1 MAIESGDDS
10 SGGAANIEALT
21 ARVTVVIP
29 AYNSEQ
35 TVRSV
40 VERARAVLA
49 GERLD
54 CEILIIDDASRD
66 RTWTVIQELAREH
79 SDVRALHFRRN
90 FGQHNALLAGIRA
103 ARGELII
110 TLDDD
115 LQHPPEEIPKLL
127 RELERG
133 ADVVYG
139 FPEKLPH
146 SLTRNLLSAMTKI
159 ALQKAMG
166 ADTAR
171 HHSGFRLFRTALR
184 DAFAQYD
191 GAYVNIDVLLTWA
204 TTRFSWIP
212 VEHRARTIGKSNYTI
227 AKLFNHALTLITG
240 FSTVPL
246 RVASIVGLAFTLIG
260 LGLLAF
266 VVGRFLI
273 QGRSVPGFAFLA
285 SAISIFSGVQL
296 FALGIMGEYLA
307 RIHTRTLGRPA
318 YVIAETTDGTT

>member
-1 MAIESGDDS
+1 MIAA
-10 SGGAANIEALT
+10 GAVKIGAL
-21 ARVTVVIP
+21 APRVTVVIP

-35 TVRSV
+35 TVRTV
-40 VERARAVLA
+40 VERTREVLA
-49 GERLD
+49 AERLD
-54 CEILIIDDASRD
+54 CELIIVDDASRD
-66 RTWTVIQELAREH
+66 RTWAVVQELARNH
-79 SDVRALHFRRN
+79 PGVRALHFRRN

-103 ARGELII
+103 ARGELVV

-127 RELERG
+127 RELEAG

-146 SLTRNLLSAMTKI
+146 SFTRNFLSAMTKI

-166 ADTAR
+166 EDTAR
-171 HHSGFRLFRTALR
+171 HHSGFRVFRTSLR
-184 DAFAQYD
+184 DAFALYD

-204 TTRFSWIP
+204 TTRFSWIF
-212 VEHRARTIGKSNYTI
+212 VEHRPRTVGKSNYTI
-227 AKLFNHALTLITG
+227 GKLFNHALTLITG

-246 RVASIVGLAFTLIG
+246 RVASIVGLAFTLFG
-260 LGLLAF
+260 LALLTY

-318 YVIAETTDGTT
+318 YVVAETTDRAP